1 MGASPLLLQAAY
13 SNIKVL
19 SKVIKYYIV
28 VVSRYL
34 NIRTMQESYKY
45 VYLGLEDGM
54 NKESA

>member
-45 VYLGLEDGM
+45 VYLGL
-54 NKESA
+54 